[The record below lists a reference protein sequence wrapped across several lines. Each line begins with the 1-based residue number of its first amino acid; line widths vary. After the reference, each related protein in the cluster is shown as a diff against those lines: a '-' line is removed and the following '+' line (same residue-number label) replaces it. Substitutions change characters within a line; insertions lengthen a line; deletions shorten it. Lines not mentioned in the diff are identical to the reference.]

1 MPILKPGTLEF
12 VSHSTEQTVRI
23 GYRLGEILRAGDVIC
38 LYGDLGAGKTA
49 FSRGLGKGWGAVPA
63 VTSPTFTL
71 VHEHTRTADALRL
84 YHVDAYRLAGPDD
97 GLSFGLDELLAD
109 NNPLLLE
116 WPERVGELLPADRMD
131 VTFLFQSNE
140 RRQIIFEAQ
149 GDTYVNLLED
159 FRRRTFGV

>member
-12 VSHSTEQTVRI
+12 ISHSAEQTARV
-23 GYRLGEILRAGDVIC
+23 GYRLGEVLRPGDVIC

-49 FSRGLGKGWGAVPA
+49 FARGMGQGWGAVPA

-71 VHEHTRTADALRL
+71 VHEHTHVTDAVRL
-84 YHVDAYRLAGPDD
+84 YHVDAYRLSGPED
-97 GLSFGLDELLAD
+97 GLSFGLDELLGD

-116 WPERVGELLPADRMD
+116 WPERVGDLLPGERLDI
-131 VTFLFQSNE
+131 TFLFQSNE
-140 RRQIIFEAQ
+140 RRQIMFEAQ
-149 GDTYVNLLED
+149 GDHYVDLLET